1 MKIQCSCGVKHEFEL
16 TPELATHPVKFVC
29 PACGLDAS
37 DFVDQLVRRELGQAA
52 APSTGGHSASMH
64 GQHVGTLDLNSAP
77 IEELR
82 QLPGVNEATAKKIVE
97 NRPYARA
104 DELVTKKVLS
114 KAAYDSIK
122 EHVAVTKPAGK

>member
-1 MKIQCSCGVKHEFEL
+1 MRRYSMMFLISALTVGVLLQAPSPLF
-16 TPELATHPVKFVC
+16 A
-29 PACGLDAS
+29 
-37 DFVDQLVRRELGQAA
+37 GQAA

-77 IEELR
+77 LEELR

-114 KAAYDSIK
+114 KAAYDNVK
-122 EHVAVTKPAGK
+122 EHLAVTKPVGK